1 MTEVI
6 TLKEYL
12 EHKLEDIDKN
22 WEHRLENMEANIDV
36 KISALKE
43 ATVVARNSMEIRLEG
58 MNEFRN
64 QLKDQTATFARIEE
78 LHACTEDQKL
88 LHIALE
94 HLNGDLRSLESN
106 FNVANTSLDKRVDG
120 MDEFRGQLKDQ
131 AGGFYTKDAHDQ
143 YAKRIDEDINSLKET
158 RAELRGKASQNSV
171 FLASIIGIIGII
183 MGIVGLTLRL
193 IGM

>member
-1 MTEVI
+1 MTEAI

-12 EHKLEDIDKN
+12 EHKIKD
-22 WEHRLENMEANIDV
+22 MEANIDI

-78 LHACTEDQKL
+78 LRGCTEDQKL
-88 LHIALE
+88 LHITLE

-106 FNVANTSLDKRVDG
+106 FNVANASLDKRLDG
-120 MDEFRGQLKDQ
+120 MNEFREQLKDQ
-131 AGGFYTKDAHDQ
+131 AGGFFTKPEHEQ
-143 YAKRIDEDINSLKET
+143 FAKRIDEDISSLKET
-158 RAELRGKASQNSV
+158 RAELRGKASQNAV
-171 FLASIIGIIGII
+171 FLASVIGIIGII
-183 MGIVGLTLRL
+183 MGLIGLTLRL